1 MIGLILLFRYYYL
14 TILLH
19 SSAGGKAHF
28 IRMTASARLKL
39 ILHITDVMI
48 WFGVIKHYVIDYDGA
63 NCIKIAKKRTK
74 MNCSVGLSTRDFVK
88 LKLYQRNGIETT
100 TMHRSI

>member
-19 SSAGGKAHF
+19 RSAGGKAHF
-28 IRMTASARLKL
+28 IRMTASVRLKL

-48 WFGVIKHYVIDYDGA
+48 WFGVIKRYIIGYDGA
-63 NCIKIAKKRTK
+63 NRIKDSEEEDKNELLGWIVHA
-74 MNCSVGLSTRDFVK
+74 
-88 LKLYQRNGIETT
+88 
-100 TMHRSI
+100 